1 MRLRVLTSGPL
12 ETNAYL
18 LTNPE
23 TRQAV
28 LIDAPQAVVPRVDR
42 ALRDEGCELVA
53 LLLTH
58 GHFDHM
64 YEAAVFQK
72 RGVPVYAHE
81 TDRVLLETP
90 QVMEAVV
97 PGLSLTPVNL
107 DRSVSD
113 GDVLNLMGLRIEVRH
128 VPGHCPGNVL
138 FYVEARRAAFV
149 GDVIFAGSVGRTDF
163 PGGDPA
169 VLRNSILK
177 RVYTLPPATVLYP
190 GHGPKT
196 SVEHE
201 FRTNP
206 YVRG

>member
-1 MRLRVLTSGPL
+1 
-12 ETNAYL
+12 
-18 LTNPE
+18 
-23 TRQAV
+23 
-28 LIDAPQAVVPRVDR
+28 
-42 ALRDEGCELVA
+42 
-53 LLLTH
+53 
-58 GHFDHM
+58 
-64 YEAAVFQK
+64 
-72 RGVPVYAHE
+72 
-81 TDRVLLETP
+81 
-90 QVMEAVV
+90 VV